1 MEPIEDFLPAF
12 HFRERH
18 TRRIDAPPARVAAQ
32 LRDVDLADSPAIGP
46 LFAIRGLPARL
57 GRAFA
62 RGDGAARGEAA
73 TRGAATSP
81 DHAAPAADAGTAD
94 DALRAG
100 TLGRF
105 FDQAF
110 VTLRDDP
117 ARGLVVGAVG
127 AFWRNTGGIVRV
139 APAQFATDRSPGC
152 ARLAW
157 MFDFQP
163 LDAGRA
169 CLAVTETRI
178 HCNDAAA
185 RRAMT
190 LYWLLIRPASGLI
203 RREMLRL
210 LARRCSDPAPTR

>member
-1 MEPIEDFLPAF
+1 MAEPIEDFLPAF

-18 TRRIDAPPARVAAQ
+18 QRRIEAPPEQVAAR
-32 LRDVDLADSPAIGP
+32 LRAVDLADSPWIGP

-57 GRAFA
+57 A
-62 RGDGAARGEAA
+62 RRRPRSAGGATAA
-73 TRGAATSP
+73 AGGP
-81 DHAAPAADAGTAD
+81 APAAGDAAAD

-100 TLGRF
+100 TLGAF
-105 FDQAF
+105 FDKAF

-127 AFWRNTGGIVRV
+127 AFWRNEGGIVRV
-139 APAQFATDRSPGC
+139 TPAQFATDRSPGC

-163 LDAGRA
+163 VDDGRA

-210 LARRCSDPAPTR
+210 LARRCSDPGSPR

>member
-18 TRRIDAPPARVAAQ
+18 TRRIEAPPARVAAQ

-57 GRAFA
+57 ARAFA
-62 RGDGAARGEAA
+62 RNAPPGAA
-73 TRGAATSP
+73 
-81 DHAAPAADAGTAD
+81 AGNGRDD
-94 DALRAG
+94 DALRAN

-152 ARLAW
+152 ARRAW

-163 LDAGRA
+163 LDGGRA

>member
-1 MEPIEDFLPAF
+1 MEPIEEFLPVF

-18 TRRIDAPPARVAAQ
+18 SRRIEAPPSRIAAQ
-32 LRDVDLADSPAIGP
+32 LRAVDLADSPFIAP

-57 GRAFA
+57 SRAFA
-62 RGDGAARGEAA
+62 GREV
-73 TRGAATSP
+73 
-81 DHAAPAADAGTAD
+81 AAPAAGTGGAE

-100 TLGRF
+100 TLGTF
-105 FDQAF
+105 FERAF

-117 ARGLVVGAVG
+117 LRGVVVGAVG
-127 AFWRNTGGIVRV
+127 AFWRNSGGIVRV
-139 APAQFATDRSPGC
+139 APERFAADRSPGC

-163 LDAGRA
+163 LDGGRA

-210 LARRCSDPAPTR
+210 LAVRCSDPRSPR